1 MPISEII
8 TAPVVTIEADAAV
21 SAAARTMRDHHLGAL
36 LVTHAGDLV
45 GLLTDR
51 DITVSVIAEEGDVER
66 TPVANIM
73 AREPAFVLEHAGIF
87 EAIRAMQRANVRRLP
102 VVDQHLRPV
111 GIITADDLLIY
122 LSNEL
127 GTLAKGLFR
136 GLERER
142 SRLGEMTGA
151 S

>member
-1 MPISEII
+1 MPISEIL
-8 TAPVVTIEADAAV
+8 TSPAVTIEPKATVVD
-21 SAAARTMRDHHLGAL
+21 AARTMRDHHVGAL
-36 LVTHAGDLV
+36 LVVEQGELV
-45 GLLTDR
+45 GLVTDR
-51 DITVSVIAEEGDVER
+51 DITVLVIAEQGDMER

-73 AREPAFVLEHAGIF
+73 AREPAFVRDHAGVF
-87 EAIRAMQRANVRRLP
+87 EAVRVMQRANVRRLP

-111 GIITADDLLIY
+111 GVITADDLLIY

-142 SRLGEMTGA
+142 SRLGELRGGP
-151 S
+151 